1 MKADEQLTK
10 QEEIAFNMI
19 SSDKKLSKKDIALR
33 LNKSERTIQR
43 IIASLTNKGL
53 IERNGSN
60 KIGYWKVKDAN

>member
-10 QEEIAFNMI
+10 QEEIVFNMI
-19 SSDKKLSKKDIALR
+19 SSDRKLSKKDIALR

>member
-10 QEEIAFNMI
+10 QEEIVFNMI
-19 SSDKKLSKKDIALR
+19 LSDKKLSKKDIALR

-60 KIGYWKVKDAN
+60 KIGYWKVKDVN